1 MLDSFWTA
9 VISSIIIIVFVLI
22 VKLLARLFSFWGRKM
37 PVRGLE
43 MGQSEKQKTELLEI
57 QPERFRNSRKNEAG
71 MKGLSVNKVQRVVI
85 LTGAAIMVLMLIY
98 PPFHVTR
105 NGVTS
110 NMGYA
115 FIMNPPNPIGKI
127 YAEVNHIMLLVQVAI
142 AVIVVALS
150 VWALS
155 FRQRSK

>member
-1 MLDSFWTA
+1 
-9 VISSIIIIVFVLI
+9 
-22 VKLLARLFSFWGRKM
+22 M

-57 QPERFRNSRKNEAG
+57 QPERFRNSRKNKAG

-98 PPFHVTR
+98 PPFHAIR
-105 NGVTS
+105 NGIIT

-115 FIMNPPNPIGKI
+115 FIMNPPKLIGYRI
-127 YAEVNHIMLLVQVAI
+127 YAEVNHIMLLAQIAI

-155 FRQRSK
+155 FRQKGK